1 MAPTLFVLALFV
13 FGGLQTYTMV
23 ERKHRKRWL
32 RVDRAV
38 EDARPEPF
46 RRDAGPARTRPVLG
60 LERAPKAIRRTAL
73 WSMYMGQMAI
83 PGGLLG
89 LFGLAF
95 AGIGMV
101 AIPGMI
107 LAIRIYMLGFKL
119 LRRDPRAE
127 QEARFLARFAVIL
140 NIVAVTLGIV
150 LAAASGG
157 ELLALALV
165 LAVYGAVSFAHAR
178 AMRHCADILAA
189 DRKLR
194 VKNAAQVAAE
204 TAAGAREAQPQ
215 LH

>member
-23 ERKHRKRWL
+23 ERKHRKRWI
-32 RVDRAV
+32 RVDRAA

-60 LERAPKAIRRTAL
+60 LERAPKTIRRTAL

-89 LFGLAF
+89 LFGLVF
-95 AGIGMV
+95 GGIGLV

-127 QEARFLARFAVIL
+127 PEARYLARFAVVL
-140 NIVAVTLGIV
+140 NVIAVAIGLV
-150 LAAASGG
+150 LAAATGG
-157 ELLALALV
+157 ELIGLALV
-165 LAVYGAVSFAHAR
+165 LTVYGAVSFAHAL
-178 AMRHCADILAA
+178 AMQRCADILAA
-189 DRKLR
+189 DRRMR
-194 VKNAAQVAAE
+194 VRNAATVAAE
-204 TAAGAREAQPQ
+204 TAAGTREAQAL